1 MSRRYQIVDRPDR
14 RATVDPARLAT
25 LLARDGQLLLP
36 LLDLIE
42 HAEAAVDDL
51 IDVMGRATI
60 EAVLLMSAETVAGPK
75 QQGKKADRDIA
86 YHGSQPGR
94 VALKERQLRV
104 TRPRLRKKSPQPG
117 EAEVP
122 AYEAMRKDGRLADR
136 MLEILI
142 DGVSTRRYEGVLPEM
157 ADTVGVSK
165 SQVSRET
172 IEAGERSLKELAER
186 DLSGLGSLA
195 IWIDGLQLGS
205 HHVICAVGVD
215 AKGRKHVL
223 GLREGATE
231 NAAVAKALLEELVRR
246 GLDPARPRLFVID
259 GSKALRSA
267 IDAVFGTD
275 QLIQRCRNHKQGNVV
290 SHLPKDQHHR
300 ALATMRAAF
309 KLEATEGITK
319 LEQYASW
326 LEREWPGAAASL
338 REGLEE
344 LFTVDRLGLTSALR
358 RCLGTTNLIDNGHS
372 AARERMRRVK
382 HWRGGEM
389 ALRWTAASFEAASKG
404 FRRIMG
410 YKDIWMLKAVLDG
423 RDRDRELAHQAA
435 AGQAPSALPSRRHF
449 QLPAG
454 HHPGASQFAQG
465 KRGELTV

>member
-1 MSRRYQIVDRPDR
+1 MNRRYQIVDRPDR
-14 RATVDPARLAT
+14 HTALDPARLAA
-25 LLARDGQLLLP
+25 LLAKDGQLLLP

-42 HAEAAVDDL
+42 HAEAALDDL

-60 EAVLLMSAETVAGPK
+60 EAVLLMSAEAVAGPK
-75 QQGKKADRDIA
+75 QQGKKTDRDVA
-86 YHGSQPGR
+86 YHGTQIGR

-104 TRPRLRKKSPQPG
+104 AKPRLRKKSPKPG
-117 EAEVP
+117 AAGEVEIP

-157 ADTVGVSK
+157 AETVGVSR

-172 IEAGERSLKELAER
+172 IEAGERLLKEMAER
-186 DLSGLGSLA
+186 DLSGLELLA
-195 IWIDGLQLGS
+195 IWIDGLQLGG

-215 AKGRKHVL
+215 AKGSKHVL

-231 NAAVAKALLEELVRR
+231 NAAVATALLEDLVRR
-246 GLDPARPRLFVID
+246 GLDPGRARLFVID

-267 IDAVFGTD
+267 IDAVFGAD
-275 QLIQRCRNHKQGNVV
+275 QPVQRCRNHKQRNVV
-290 SHLPKDQHHR
+290 SYLPKDQQSQ
-300 ALATMRAAF
+300 ALVTMRAAF
-309 KLEATEGITK
+309 KLEAAEGIAK

-338 REGLEE
+338 REGLSE
-344 LFTVDRLGLTSALR
+344 LFTVNRLGLTGALR

-372 AARERMRRVK
+372 AARDRMRRVK
-382 HWRGGEM
+382 NWQSGAM
-389 ALRWTAASFEAASKG
+389 ALRWTAAAFEAASKG

-410 YKDIWMLKAVLDG
+410 YKDLWMLKAVLDE
-423 RDRDRELAHQAA
+423 RDRDQKLARQAV
-435 AGQAPSALPSRRHF
+435 AG
-449 QLPAG
+449 
-454 HHPGASQFAQG
+454 
-465 KRGELTV
+465 